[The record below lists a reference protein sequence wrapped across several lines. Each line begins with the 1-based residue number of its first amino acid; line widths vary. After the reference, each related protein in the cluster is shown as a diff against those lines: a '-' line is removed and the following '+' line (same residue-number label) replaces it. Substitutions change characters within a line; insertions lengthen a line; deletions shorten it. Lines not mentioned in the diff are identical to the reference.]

1 MDTNGFYYDTYPGN
15 LLCQSFPSLMD
26 YELTSNSSNRYITA
40 IHAAQI
46 GFAISMV
53 KIIPISSVKSQN

>member
-1 MDTNGFYYDTYPGN
+1 VEGKLHLGIPKEVWKDQD
-15 LLCQSFPSLMD
+15 
-26 YELTSNSSNRYITA
+26 

-53 KIIPISSVKSQN
+53 KIIPILMVESRN

>member
-1 MDTNGFYYDTYPGN
+1 MMIILCCKVTYINTYN
-15 LLCQSFPSLMD
+15 LVIIKKGQVYLIRWMMV
-26 YELTSNSSNRYITA
+26 II

>member
-1 MDTNGFYYDTYPGN
+1 MNDD
-15 LLCQSFPSLMD
+15 
-26 YELTSNSSNRYITA
+26 ELQLIYQNIIQLTKIDDNKVET

-53 KIIPISSVKSQN
+53 KIIPILMVV